1 MSFSLDLKYNDDHY
15 KLDGHVVYISRLDT
29 NEWWKQKNYIVK
41 QNKCDCLRSLLL
53 INTFN
58 TRSVGW
64 NIFIHHKYQVSSYV
78 SPFRDDLLILTKM
91 ICWERVQAGAARLH
105 NLMRRFMRN
114 GADILPS
121 NIKLWVIALMRCP
134 GKKCQYVKV

>member
-1 MSFSLDLKYNDDHY
+1 MDTWSVLVVWTQTNDENRKTILSSKTSAIAFAIYYLK
-15 KLDGHVVYISRLDT
+15 I
-29 NEWWKQKNYIVK
+29 
-41 QNKCDCLRSLLL
+41 LLP
-53 INTFN
+53 INNFN